1 MEKNRREK
9 YIVKL
14 PCASPIKTHG
24 PRGLSATNSG
34 LSVQIITLCQNE
46 TQFQMPQKQ
55 LKLPILGAFDAGI
68 IFQLKCSIFQAII
81 TFMGGGP
88 WIGINLG
95 NLLASSLSFSK
106 SHLSVKN

>member
-55 LKLPILGAFDAGI
+55 LKLPIQLFETILGAFDRHNFSAQK
-68 IFQLKCSIFQAII
+68 FHLLQAF
-81 TFMGGGP
+81 TFMGGRSRC
-88 WIGINLG
+88 ID
-95 NLLASSLSFSK
+95 
-106 SHLSVKN
+106 

>member
-55 LKLPILGAFDAGI
+55 LKLPILGAFDCWDIISAKMFRLAGNYYI
-68 IFQLKCSIFQAII
+68 HGRRS
-81 TFMGGGP
+81 MDRD
-88 WIGINLG
+88 
-95 NLLASSLSFSK
+95 
-106 SHLSVKN
+106 